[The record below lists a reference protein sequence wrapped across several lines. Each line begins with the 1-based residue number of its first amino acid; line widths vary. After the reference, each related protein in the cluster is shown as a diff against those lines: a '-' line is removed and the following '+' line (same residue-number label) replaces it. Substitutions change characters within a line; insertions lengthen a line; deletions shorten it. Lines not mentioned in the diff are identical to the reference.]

1 MVALSRIFTKILF
14 FTLIFAFII
23 SCNTVKYIPDGEDLL
38 IENTILVNDK
48 KERKVDLDQ
57 FLVQKAHQTLV
68 GIPFSLHF
76 YNFGDPDFDKT
87 FEEWMENHPK
97 KSKRQD
103 RIFSNKQS
111 RIIYNTNRGFNNW
124 FLNKGQAP
132 ILYDEKKT
140 LKTMISLK
148 NYYISKGYFEAEV
161 DFKGEHPKEK
171 EIKIGYHIKTNQQ
184 YFVDSLTTEIES
196 PALDSIYQLKK
207 GNSIIKKGKP
217 FVFSDFENEEKRLVN
232 LFRNSGIYQFKSNSM
247 GFWTD
252 SIKGDYQ
259 KDVLLKIPDRIVR
272 EGDSVYKKPYKVQN
286 ISKINIYTDF
296 SIKNR
301 GKKFKD
307 SAQYHGY
314 NFYSFGKMKSK
325 PKHLVNS
332 IFITPNGYF
341 KDAERALTR
350 NHLRNLKVFTSSVEI
365 NYTENEDESLTTDI
379 YLTPLK
385 KYSIAFDL
393 DATTSN
399 IKPFGILGKTSVI
412 GRNLFKGSEIVELSF
427 QGSFL
432 NAVDASDKSSSFFNA
447 WELLSSISIKFPR
460 IIFPIN
466 TSSIIPK
473 HMAPHTN
480 IDANVSFQKNIGLDR
495 QTISSGI
502 GYTWKSSRT
511 TGHRFDL
518 INLQYIKN
526 QNIDNYFEI
535 YNSEYEK
542 LNEVYMD
549 HDLGQGEPLPN
560 EFDAIQD
567 FITFAL
573 DPANNFE
580 NKYPE
585 DYDTVSD
592 VNERY
597 NILTEDVLVPV
608 ISYSFVYNSR
618 KNIDDNNF
626 SYFTSRFVS
635 SGALSTLVAPN
646 KNDLGQKLMFG
657 LPIAQFF
664 KVEFEYKKY
673 WELKKDNILVF
684 RTFVGAAFP
693 YGNST
698 SVPFSRSYS
707 AGGSNEI
714 RAWRTFDLGPGGEK
728 TNLEFNVS
736 TFKLVSN
743 LEYRFKVTNKIYS
756 ALFIDAGNIW
766 DITDSNL
773 VSEEGKLT
781 SFSSL
786 KNTAV
791 GSGIGLRYNFGFLVF
806 RFDVGF
812 KTYEPY
818 LLSENKWFVN
828 YNFGNAVYNIGIN
841 YPF

>member
-1 MVALSRIFTKILF
+1 V
-14 FTLIFAFII
+14 
-23 SCNTVKYIPDGEDLL
+23 PDGENIL
-38 IENTILVNDK
+38 IENKILVNEK
-48 KERKVDLDQ
+48 KDRKADLDKY
-57 FLVQKAHQTLV
+57 LVQKAHQTLI
-68 GIPFSLHF
+68 GIPLSLHF
-76 YNFGDPDFDKT
+76 YNLGNPEFAKT
-87 FEEWMENHPK
+87 FEEWMVNHPK
-97 KSKRQD
+97 KTKRYD
-103 RIFSNKQS
+103 NIFSNKQT
-111 RIIYNTNRGFNNW
+111 RIIYNSNKGFNNW

-140 LKTMISLK
+140 FKTMKSLK
-148 NYYISKGYFEAEV
+148 NYYISNGFFEAEV
-161 DFKGEHPKEK
+161 TFNSKNPKEK
-171 EIKIGYHIKTNQQ
+171 EIAIDYNIKTNKQ
-184 YFVDSLTTEIES
+184 YYIDSLTTEIES
-196 PALDSIYQLKK
+196 GALDSIYKLKK
-207 GNSIIKKGKP
+207 DLSIIKKGNP
-217 FVFSDFENEEKRLVN
+217 FVFTDFENEEKRLIA
-232 LFRNSGIYQFKSNSM
+232 LFRNSGIYQFRSNSM

-252 SIKGDYQ
+252 SIQGDYK
-259 KDVLLKIPDRIVR
+259 KDVLLKIPDLIV
-272 EGDSVYKKPYKVQN
+272 EVEDSVYKKPYKVQN

-307 SAQYHGY
+307 SVKYHGY
-314 NFYSFGKMKSK
+314 NFYSYGKMKFK

-332 IFITPNGYF
+332 IFITPDNYF
-341 KDAERALTR
+341 KDAERTLTR
-350 NHLRNLKVFTSSVEI
+350 NHLRNLKTFSAVEL
-365 NYTENEDESLTTDI
+365 NYTENDDETLTTDI
-379 YLTPLK
+379 YLTPQK

-412 GRNLFKGSEIVELSF
+412 GKNMFKGSEIIQLSF

-432 NAVDASDKSSSFFNA
+432 NAVDAADNSSSFFNA
-447 WELLSSISIKFPR
+447 WELLSSASIKFPR
-460 IIFPIN
+460 IIFPFN

-473 HMAPHTN
+473 HMTPHTN
-480 IDANVSFQKNIGLDR
+480 IDLGVSFQKNIGLDR
-495 QTISSGI
+495 QNITGGI
-502 GYTWKSSRT
+502 GYTWKSSKT

-518 INLQYIKN
+518 FNLQFIENK
-526 QNIDNYFEI
+526 NIDNYFEI
-535 YNSEYEK
+535 YYSEYEK
-542 LNEVYMD
+542 LNDVYMD
-549 HDLGQGEPLPN
+549 HDLGGGDPLPEDN
-560 EFDAIQD
+560 ESIEEFVA
-567 FITFAL
+567 FVL
-573 DPANNFE
+573 NPANDFE

-592 VNERY
+592 VDERF
-597 NILTEDVLVPV
+597 NILTEDVMVPV
-608 ISYSFVYNSR
+608 IAYSFVYNSR

-646 KNDLGQKLMFG
+646 ENEEGQKLMFG

-684 RTFVGAAFP
+684 RSFVGAAFP

-698 SVPFSRSYS
+698 NVPFSRSYS

-714 RAWRTFDLGPGGEK
+714 RAWRTFDLGPGGEL
-728 TNLEFNVS
+728 TNLEYNVS
-736 TFKLVSN
+736 TFKMVSN
-743 LEYRFKVTNKIYS
+743 LEYRFKVTSKIYS

-786 KNTAV
+786 KYTAV
-791 GSGIGLRYNFGFLVF
+791 GTGIGLRYNFGFLVF
-806 RFDVGF
+806 RFDTGF

-818 LLSENKWFVN
+818 LPEGHRWFVN

>member
-1 MVALSRIFTKILF
+1 MSRIFTKILF
-14 FTLIFAFII
+14 FTLIFAII
-23 SCNTVKYIPDGEDLL
+23 NSCNTIKYVPDGENIL
-38 IENTILVNDK
+38 IENKILVNEK
-48 KERKVDLDQ
+48 KDRKVDLDKY
-57 FLVQKAHQTLV
+57 LVQKAHQTLI
-68 GIPFSLHF
+68 GIPLSLHF
-76 YNFGDPDFDKT
+76 YNLGNPEFAKT
-87 FEEWMENHPK
+87 FEEWMVNHPK
-97 KSKRQD
+97 KTKRYD
-103 RIFSNKQS
+103 NIFSNKQT
-111 RIIYNTNRGFNNW
+111 RIIYNSNKGFNNW

-140 LKTMISLK
+140 FKTMKSLK
-148 NYYISKGYFEAEV
+148 NYYISNGFFEAEV
-161 DFKGEHPKEK
+161 TFNSKNPKEK
-171 EIKIGYHIKTNQQ
+171 EIAIDYNIKTNKQ
-184 YFVDSLTTEIES
+184 YYIDSLTTEIES
-196 PALDSIYQLKK
+196 GALDSIYKLKK
-207 GNSIIKKGKP
+207 DLSIIKKGNP
-217 FVFSDFENEEKRLVN
+217 FVFTDFENEEKRLIA
-232 LFRNSGIYQFKSNSM
+232 LFRNSGIYQFRSNSM

-252 SIKGDYQ
+252 SIQGDYK
-259 KDVLLKIPDRIVR
+259 KDVLLKIPDLIV
-272 EGDSVYKKPYKVQN
+272 EVEDSVYKKPYKVQN

-307 SAQYHGY
+307 SVKYHGY
-314 NFYSFGKMKSK
+314 NFYSYGKMKFK

-332 IFITPNGYF
+332 IFITPDNYF
-341 KDAERALTR
+341 KDAERTLTR
-350 NHLRNLKVFTSSVEI
+350 NHLRNLKTFSAVEL
-365 NYTENEDESLTTDI
+365 NYTENDDETLTTDI
-379 YLTPLK
+379 YLTPQK

-412 GRNLFKGSEIVELSF
+412 GKNMFKGSEIIQLSF

-432 NAVDASDKSSSFFNA
+432 NAVDAADNSSSFFNA
-447 WELLSSISIKFPR
+447 WELLSSASIKFPR
-460 IIFPIN
+460 IIFPFN

-473 HMAPHTN
+473 HMTPHTN
-480 IDANVSFQKNIGLDR
+480 IDLGVSFQKNIGLDR
-495 QTISSGI
+495 QNITGGI
-502 GYTWKSSRT
+502 GYTWKSSKT

-518 INLQYIKN
+518 FNLQFIENK
-526 QNIDNYFEI
+526 NIDNYFEI
-535 YNSEYEK
+535 YYSEYEK
-542 LNEVYMD
+542 LNDVYMD
-549 HDLGQGEPLPN
+549 HDLGGGDPLPEDN
-560 EFDAIQD
+560 ESIEEFVA
-567 FITFAL
+567 FVL
-573 DPANNFE
+573 NPANDFE

-592 VNERY
+592 VDERF
-597 NILTEDVLVPV
+597 NILTEDVMVPV
-608 ISYSFVYNSR
+608 IAYSFVYNSR

-646 KNDLGQKLMFG
+646 ENEEGQKLMFG

-684 RTFVGAAFP
+684 RSFVGAAFP

-698 SVPFSRSYS
+698 NVPFSRSYS

-714 RAWRTFDLGPGGEK
+714 RAWRTFDLGPGGEL
-728 TNLEFNVS
+728 TNLEYNVS
-736 TFKLVSN
+736 TFKMVSN
-743 LEYRFKVTNKIYS
+743 LEYRFKVTSKIYS

-786 KNTAV
+786 KYTAV
-791 GSGIGLRYNFGFLVF
+791 GTGIGLRYNFGFLVF
-806 RFDVGF
+806 RFDTGF

-818 LLSENKWFVN
+818 LPEGHRWFVN

>member
-1 MVALSRIFTKILF
+1 
-14 FTLIFAFII
+14 
-23 SCNTVKYIPDGEDLL
+23 
-38 IENTILVNDK
+38 
-48 KERKVDLDQ
+48 
-57 FLVQKAHQTLV
+57 
-68 GIPFSLHF
+68 
-76 YNFGDPDFDKT
+76 
-87 FEEWMENHPK
+87 
-97 KSKRQD
+97 
-103 RIFSNKQS
+103 
-111 RIIYNTNRGFNNW
+111 
-124 FLNKGQAP
+124 
-132 ILYDEKKT
+132 
-140 LKTMISLK
+140 
-148 NYYISKGYFEAEV
+148 
-161 DFKGEHPKEK
+161 
-171 EIKIGYHIKTNQQ
+171 
-184 YFVDSLTTEIES
+184 
-196 PALDSIYQLKK
+196 
-207 GNSIIKKGKP
+207 
-217 FVFSDFENEEKRLVN
+217 
-232 LFRNSGIYQFKSNSM
+232 M

-272 EGDSVYKKPYKVQN
+272 VGDSAYKTPYKVQN
-286 ISKINIYTDF
+286 VTKINIYTDF

-301 GKKFKD
+301 GHKFRD
-307 SAQYHGY
+307 SVSYEGY
-314 NFYSFGKMKSK
+314 NFYSYGKLKSK

-332 IFITPNGYF
+332 LFITPNSYF
-341 KDAERALTR
+341 KDAERTLTR
-350 NHLRNLKVFTSSVEI
+350 NHLRNLKVFSSSVEI
-365 NYTENEDESLTTDI
+365 NYTENPDESLTADI

-385 KYSIAFDL
+385 KYSIGFDL

-399 IKPFGILGKTSVI
+399 IKPFGILGKTSVT
-412 GRNLFKGSEIVELSF
+412 GRNLFKGSEIVQLSF

-432 NAVDASDKSSSFFNA
+432 NAVDAANKSSSFFNA
-447 WELLSSISIKFPR
+447 WELLAGASIKFPR
-460 IIFPIN
+460 IIFPFN
-466 TSSIIPK
+466 TSTIIPK

-480 IDANVSFQKNIGLDR
+480 MDASVSFQKNIGLDR
-495 QTISSGI
+495 QNITGGI
-502 GYTWKSSRT
+502 GYTWKSSKT

-518 INLQYIKN
+518 FNLQYIKN
-526 QNIDNYFEI
+526 QNTDNYFYI
-535 YNSEYEK
+535 YDSEYQK
-542 LNEVYMD
+542 LNDVSQ
-549 HDLGQGEPLPN
+549 DLTGNELPEN
-560 EFDAIQD
+560 TVDNFDAIKKEMDD
-567 FITFAL
+567 FL
-573 DPANNFE
+573 DDPDNQT
-580 NKYPE
+580 KYPDE
-585 DYDTVSD
+585 YDIVSD

-597 NILTEDVLVPV
+597 DILTEDIMVPV
-608 ISYSFVYNSR
+608 IAYSLIYNSR

-635 SGALSTLVAPN
+635 SGALSTLVSPN
-646 KNDLGQKLMFG
+646 KNDQGQKLMFG

-684 RTFVGAAFP
+684 RGFVGAAFP

-698 SVPFSRSYS
+698 NVPFSRSYS

-728 TNLEFNVS
+728 TNLEYNVS
-736 TFKLVSN
+736 TFKLIGN

-773 VSEEGKLT
+773 VSEEGKLK

-806 RFDVGF
+806 RFDTGF

-818 LLSENKWFVN
+818 LSQENKWFVN

>member
-1 MVALSRIFTKILF
+1 M
-14 FTLIFAFII
+14 
-23 SCNTVKYIPDGEDLL
+23 
-38 IENTILVNDK
+38 
-48 KERKVDLDQ
+48 
-57 FLVQKAHQTLV
+57 
-68 GIPFSLHF
+68 
-76 YNFGDPDFDKT
+76 
-87 FEEWMENHPK
+87 
-97 KSKRQD
+97 
-103 RIFSNKQS
+103 
-111 RIIYNTNRGFNNW
+111 
-124 FLNKGQAP
+124 
-132 ILYDEKKT
+132 
-140 LKTMISLK
+140 K
-148 NYYISKGYFEAEV
+148 NYYISNGFFEAEV
-161 DFKGEHPKEK
+161 TFNSKNPKEK
-171 EIKIGYHIKTNQQ
+171 EIAIDYNIKTNKQ
-184 YFVDSLTTEIES
+184 YYIDSLTTEIES
-196 PALDSIYQLKK
+196 GALDSIYKLKK
-207 GNSIIKKGKP
+207 DLSIIKKGNP
-217 FVFSDFENEEKRLVN
+217 FVFTDFENEEKRLIA
-232 LFRNSGIYQFKSNSM
+232 LFRNSGIYQFRSNSM

-252 SIKGDYQ
+252 SIQGDYK
-259 KDVLLKIPDRIVR
+259 KDVLLKIPDLIV
-272 EGDSVYKKPYKVQN
+272 EVEDSVYKKPYKVQN

-307 SAQYHGY
+307 SVKYHGY
-314 NFYSFGKMKSK
+314 NFYSYGKMKFK

-332 IFITPNGYF
+332 IFITPDNYF
-341 KDAERALTR
+341 KDAERTLTR
-350 NHLRNLKVFTSSVEI
+350 NHLRNLKTFSAVEL
-365 NYTENEDESLTTDI
+365 NYTENDDETLTTDI
-379 YLTPLK
+379 YLTPQK

-412 GRNLFKGSEIVELSF
+412 GKNMFKGSEIIQLSF

-432 NAVDASDKSSSFFNA
+432 NAVDAADNSSSFFNA
-447 WELLSSISIKFPR
+447 WELLSSASIKFPR
-460 IIFPIN
+460 IIFPFN

-473 HMAPHTN
+473 HMTPHTN
-480 IDANVSFQKNIGLDR
+480 IDLGVSFQKNIGLDR
-495 QTISSGI
+495 QNITGGI
-502 GYTWKSSRT
+502 GYTWKSSKT

-518 INLQYIKN
+518 FNLQFIENK
-526 QNIDNYFEI
+526 NIDNYFEI
-535 YNSEYEK
+535 YYSEYEK
-542 LNEVYMD
+542 LNDVYMD
-549 HDLGQGEPLPN
+549 HDLGGGDPLPEDN
-560 EFDAIQD
+560 ESIEEFVA
-567 FITFAL
+567 FVL
-573 DPANNFE
+573 NPANDFE

-592 VNERY
+592 VDERF
-597 NILTEDVLVPV
+597 NILTEDVMVPV
-608 ISYSFVYNSR
+608 IAYSFVYNSR

-646 KNDLGQKLMFG
+646 ENEEGQKLMFG

-684 RTFVGAAFP
+684 RSFVGAAFP

-698 SVPFSRSYS
+698 NVPFSRSYS

-714 RAWRTFDLGPGGEK
+714 RAWRTFDLGPGGEL
-728 TNLEFNVS
+728 TNLEYNVS
-736 TFKLVSN
+736 TFKMVSN
-743 LEYRFKVTNKIYS
+743 LEYRFKVTSKIYS

-786 KNTAV
+786 KYTAV
-791 GSGIGLRYNFGFLVF
+791 GTGIGLRYNFGFLVF
-806 RFDVGF
+806 RFDTGF

-818 LLSENKWFVN
+818 LPEGHRWFVN

>member
-1 MVALSRIFTKILF
+1 M
-14 FTLIFAFII
+14 
-23 SCNTVKYIPDGEDLL
+23 PDGENIL
-38 IENTILVNDK
+38 IENKILVNEK
-48 KERKVDLDQ
+48 KDRKADLDKY
-57 FLVQKAHQTLV
+57 LVQKAHQTLI
-68 GIPFSLHF
+68 GIPLSLHF
-76 YNFGDPDFDKT
+76 YNLGNPEFAKT
-87 FEEWMENHPK
+87 FEEWMVNHPK
-97 KSKRQD
+97 KTKRYD
-103 RIFSNKQS
+103 NIFSNKQT
-111 RIIYNTNRGFNNW
+111 RIIYNSNKGFNNW

-140 LKTMISLK
+140 FKTMKSLK
-148 NYYISKGYFEAEV
+148 NYYISNGFFEAEV
-161 DFKGEHPKEK
+161 TFNSKNPKEK
-171 EIKIGYHIKTNQQ
+171 EIAIDYNIKTNKQ
-184 YFVDSLTTEIES
+184 YYIDSLTTEIES
-196 PALDSIYQLKK
+196 GALDSIYKLKK
-207 GNSIIKKGKP
+207 DLSIIKKGNP
-217 FVFSDFENEEKRLVN
+217 FVFTDFENEEKRLIA
-232 LFRNSGIYQFKSNSM
+232 LFRNSGIYQFRSNSM

-252 SIKGDYQ
+252 SIQGDYK
-259 KDVLLKIPDRIVR
+259 KDVLLKIPDLIV
-272 EGDSVYKKPYKVQN
+272 EVEDSVYKKPYKVQN

-307 SAQYHGY
+307 SVKYHGY
-314 NFYSFGKMKSK
+314 NFYSYGKMKFK

-332 IFITPNGYF
+332 IFITPDNYF
-341 KDAERALTR
+341 KDAERTLTR
-350 NHLRNLKVFTSSVEI
+350 NHLRNLKTFSAVEL
-365 NYTENEDESLTTDI
+365 NYTENDDETLTTDI
-379 YLTPLK
+379 YLTPQK

-412 GRNLFKGSEIVELSF
+412 GKNMFKGSEIIQLSF

-432 NAVDASDKSSSFFNA
+432 NAVDAADNSSSFFNA
-447 WELLSSISIKFPR
+447 WELLSSASIKFPR
-460 IIFPIN
+460 IIFPFN

-473 HMAPHTN
+473 HMTPHTN
-480 IDANVSFQKNIGLDR
+480 IDLGVSFQKNIGLDR
-495 QTISSGI
+495 QNITGGI
-502 GYTWKSSRT
+502 GYTWKSSKT

-518 INLQYIKN
+518 FNLQFIENK
-526 QNIDNYFEI
+526 NIDNYFEI
-535 YNSEYEK
+535 YYSEYEK
-542 LNEVYMD
+542 LNDVYMD
-549 HDLGQGEPLPN
+549 HDLGGGDPLPEDN
-560 EFDAIQD
+560 ESIEEFVA
-567 FITFAL
+567 FVL
-573 DPANNFE
+573 NPANDFE

-592 VNERY
+592 VDERF
-597 NILTEDVLVPV
+597 NILTEDVMVPV
-608 ISYSFVYNSR
+608 IAYSFVYNSR

-646 KNDLGQKLMFG
+646 ENEEGQKLMFG

-684 RTFVGAAFP
+684 RSFVGAAFP

-698 SVPFSRSYS
+698 NVPFSRSYS

-714 RAWRTFDLGPGGEK
+714 RAWRTFDLGPGGEL
-728 TNLEFNVS
+728 TNLEYNVS
-736 TFKLVSN
+736 TFKMVSN
-743 LEYRFKVTNKIYS
+743 LEYRFKVTSKIYS

-786 KNTAV
+786 KYTAV
-791 GSGIGLRYNFGFLVF
+791 GTGIGLRYNFGFLVF
-806 RFDVGF
+806 RFDTGF

-818 LLSENKWFVN
+818 LPEGHRWFVN

>member
-1 MVALSRIFTKILF
+1 MSRIFTKILF

-23 SCNTVKYIPDGEDLL
+23 SCNSTKYVPDGENLL
-38 IENTILVNDK
+38 LENKILVNKK
-48 KERKVDLDQ
+48 KEGKVGLDK
-57 FLVQKAHQTLV
+57 FLVQKEHQTIM
-68 GIPFSLHF
+68 GKPFSLYF
-76 YNFGDPDFDKT
+76 YNLGNVDFDKT
-87 FEEWMENHPK
+87 FEEWMINHPK
-97 KSKRQD
+97 KSQRYD
-103 RIFSNKQS
+103 RIFSNKQT
-111 RIIYNTNRGFNNW
+111 RIIYNTNKGFNNW

-132 ILYDEKKT
+132 ILYDDKKT
-140 LKTMISLK
+140 IKTMKSLK
-148 NYYISKGYFEAEV
+148 NYYISNGFFDAEV
-161 DFKGEHPKEK
+161 DFKSKNPKEK
-171 EIKIGYHIKTNQQ
+171 EIAIEYNITTNKQ
-184 YFVDSLTTEIES
+184 YYIDSLTTEIES
-196 PALDSIYQLKK
+196 KILDSIYQRRKE
-207 GNSIIKKGKP
+207 NSVIKKGKP

-232 LFRNSGIYQFKSNSM
+232 LFRNSGIYQFKNNSM

-252 SIKGDYQ
+252 SIKGDYN
-259 KDVLLKIPDRIVR
+259 KDVLLKIPDRVVKVD
-272 EGDSVYKKPYKVQN
+272 DSVYKIPYKVQN
-286 ISKINIYTDF
+286 VSEINVYTDF

-301 GKKFKD
+301 GKKFRD
-307 SAQYHGY
+307 SVKYHGY
-314 NFYSFGKMKSK
+314 NFYSYGKMNSK

-332 IFITPNGYF
+332 IFITPGNYF
-341 KDAERALTR
+341 KDAERTLTR
-350 NHLRNLKVFTSSVEI
+350 NHLRNLKIFASVELK
-365 NYTENEDESLTTDI
+365 YSENDDKNLTTDI

-385 KYSIAFDL
+385 KYSVAFDL

-412 GRNLFKGSEIVELSF
+412 GRNLFKGSEIVQLSF

-432 NAVDASDKSSSFFNA
+432 NAVDAANKSSSFFNA
-447 WELLSSISIKFPR
+447 WELLSSVSVKFPR
-460 IIFPIN
+460 ILFPIN

-480 IDANVSFQKNIGLDR
+480 MDISVSFQKNIGLDR
-495 QTISSGI
+495 QNITGGI
-502 GYTWKSSRT
+502 GYTWKSSKT

-518 INLQYIKN
+518 FNLQYIKN
-526 QNIDNYFEI
+526 QNTDNYFVI
-535 YNSEYEK
+535 YDSEYQK
-542 LNEVYMD
+542 LNDVNKDLTGKELPENNVDNFDVIMD
-549 HDLGQGEPLPN
+549 EMD
-560 EFDAIQD
+560 D
-567 FITFAL
+567 FLADT
-573 DPANNFE
+573 DNQ
-580 NKYPE
+580 NKYPDE
-585 DYDTVSD
+585 YDIVSD

-597 NILTEDVLVPV
+597 DILTEDVMVP
-608 ISYSFVYNSR
+608 IIAYSFVYNSR

-635 SGALSTLVAPN
+635 SGALSALVAPN
-646 KNDLGQKLMFG
+646 KNDQGQKLMFG

-684 RTFVGAAFP
+684 RGFIGAAIP
-693 YGNST
+693 YGNS
-698 SVPFSRSYS
+698 SNIPFSRSYS

-728 TNLEFNVS
+728 TNLEYNVS
-736 TFKLVSN
+736 TFKLIGN

-773 VSEEGKLT
+773 VSEEGKLK

-791 GSGIGLRYNFGFLVF
+791 GTGIGLRYNFGFLVF
-806 RFDVGF
+806 RFDTGF

-818 LLSENKWFVN
+818 LPQENKWFVN

>member
-1 MVALSRIFTKILF
+1 MSRIFTKILF
-14 FTLIFAFII
+14 FTLIFAII
-23 SCNTVKYIPDGEDLL
+23 NSCNTIKYVPDGENIL
-38 IENTILVNDK
+38 IENKILVNEK
-48 KERKVDLDQ
+48 KDRKADLDKY
-57 FLVQKAHQTLV
+57 LVQKAHQTLI
-68 GIPFSLHF
+68 GIPLSLHF
-76 YNFGDPDFDKT
+76 YNLGNPEFAKT
-87 FEEWMENHPK
+87 FEEWMVNHPK
-97 KSKRQD
+97 KTKRYD
-103 RIFSNKQS
+103 NIFSNKQT
-111 RIIYNTNRGFNNW
+111 RIIYNSNKGFNNW

-140 LKTMISLK
+140 FKTMKSLK
-148 NYYISKGYFEAEV
+148 NYYISNGFFEAEV
-161 DFKGEHPKEK
+161 TFNSKNPKEK
-171 EIKIGYHIKTNQQ
+171 EIAIDYNIKTNKQ
-184 YFVDSLTTEIES
+184 YYIDSLTTEIES
-196 PALDSIYQLKK
+196 GALDSIYKLKK
-207 GNSIIKKGKP
+207 DLSIIKKGNP
-217 FVFSDFENEEKRLVN
+217 FVFTDFENEEKRLIA
-232 LFRNSGIYQFKSNSM
+232 LFRNSGIYQFRSNSM

-252 SIKGDYQ
+252 SIQGDYK
-259 KDVLLKIPDRIVR
+259 KDVLLKIPDLIV
-272 EGDSVYKKPYKVQN
+272 EVEDSVYKKPYKVQN

-307 SAQYHGY
+307 SVKYHGY
-314 NFYSFGKMKSK
+314 NFYSYGKMKFK

-332 IFITPNGYF
+332 IFITPDNYF
-341 KDAERALTR
+341 KDAERTLTR
-350 NHLRNLKVFTSSVEI
+350 NHLRNLKTFSAVEL
-365 NYTENEDESLTTDI
+365 NYTENDDETLTTDI
-379 YLTPLK
+379 YLTPQK

-412 GRNLFKGSEIVELSF
+412 GKNMFKGSEIIQLSF

-432 NAVDASDKSSSFFNA
+432 NAVDAADNSSSFFNA
-447 WELLSSISIKFPR
+447 WELLSSASIKFPR
-460 IIFPIN
+460 IIFPFN

-473 HMAPHTN
+473 HMTPHTN
-480 IDANVSFQKNIGLDR
+480 IDLGVSFQKNIGLDR
-495 QTISSGI
+495 QNITGGI
-502 GYTWKSSRT
+502 GYTWKSSKT

-518 INLQYIKN
+518 FNLQFIENK
-526 QNIDNYFEI
+526 NIDNYFEI
-535 YNSEYEK
+535 YYSEYEK
-542 LNEVYMD
+542 LNDVYMD
-549 HDLGQGEPLPN
+549 HDLGGGDPLPEDN
-560 EFDAIQD
+560 ESIEEFVA
-567 FITFAL
+567 FVL
-573 DPANNFE
+573 NPANDFE

-592 VNERY
+592 VDERF
-597 NILTEDVLVPV
+597 NILTEDVMVPV
-608 ISYSFVYNSR
+608 IAYSFVYNSR

-646 KNDLGQKLMFG
+646 ENEEGQKLMFG

-684 RTFVGAAFP
+684 RSFVGAAFP

-698 SVPFSRSYS
+698 NVPFSRSYS

-714 RAWRTFDLGPGGEK
+714 RAWRTFDLGPGGEL
-728 TNLEFNVS
+728 TNLEYNVS
-736 TFKLVSN
+736 TFKMVSN
-743 LEYRFKVTNKIYS
+743 LEYRFKVTSKIYS

-786 KNTAV
+786 KYTAV
-791 GSGIGLRYNFGFLVF
+791 GTGIGLRYNFGFLVF
-806 RFDVGF
+806 RFDTGF

-818 LLSENKWFVN
+818 LPEGHRWFVN